1 MGSPPSSA
9 ILTSSFRATVITRA
23 ADSDSSDMI
32 VISINAA
39 PRMPQNARRGITFL
53 FRLCLLAIMSVSS
66 AWAAGSE
73 PIVIH
78 YAPTE
83 NLEHVDVGLLDE
95 AGDTIDLAAY
105 ALTDRPVIDAL
116 IAAKA
121 RGVVIRVVLDPTQKH
136 DLARLAPLLADARM
150 KRPGPIMHLKSY
162 LVDGTVVRTGS
173 ANFTASGLKQQ
184 DNDLIVSS
192 DGATI
197 RSFTDNFER
206 MWSRAQPVSLAMPPA
221 APAATT
227 RQPTSSTACLI
238 KGNVN
243 RKGER
248 IYHLPGGRDY
258 ERVTM
263 TDPKKRWFC
272 SEHEAQEAGWRSS
285 AN

>member
-1 MGSPPSSA
+1 MAVVSITNRH
-9 ILTSSFRATVITRA
+9 ILPRLARVGISFLLGLWVVVGGIGAQA
-23 ADSDSSDMI
+23 A
-32 VISINAA
+32 
-39 PRMPQNARRGITFL
+39 
-53 FRLCLLAIMSVSS
+53 LA
-66 AWAAGSE
+66 GDF
-73 PIVIH
+73 VIH
-78 YAPTE
+78 YAPVE
-83 NLEHVDVGLLDE
+83 NLERVDVGLLDE
-95 AGDTIDLAAY
+95 AGDTIDMAAY
-105 ALTDRPVIDAL
+105 ILTDRPVIDAL

-136 DLARLAPLLADARM
+136 DLARLTPLLADARM

-162 LVDGTVVRTGS
+162 LVDGTVIRSGS

-192 DGATI
+192 DGATV
-197 RSFTDNFER
+197 RSFTENFER

-221 APAATT
+221 APASTT
-227 RQPTSSTACLI
+227 RQPTSSTACMI